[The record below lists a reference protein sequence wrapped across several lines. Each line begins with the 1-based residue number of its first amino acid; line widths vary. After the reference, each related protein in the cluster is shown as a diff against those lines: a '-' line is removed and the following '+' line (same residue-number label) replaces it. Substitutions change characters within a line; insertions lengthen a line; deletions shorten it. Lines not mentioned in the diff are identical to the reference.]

1 VWLPLLFF
9 VPGSSF
15 SMEVDDLYDVVVP
28 VQSRDADERI
38 QAFKQ
43 ALSLVLVR
51 ITGNQ
56 TITSRQE
63 VSGLLS
69 ASDRY
74 VEQYRYTAG
83 GEESPQLLLQVN
95 FDGEALERYLNQA
108 ALPIWGK
115 ERPVTLVWLAV
126 QDGSAR
132 YLLSEGQ
139 PEQLQFTEPI
149 QATAKQRGL
158 PLLQPLWDLQDQ
170 NQVSLADIIGG
181 FDGRIYQASQ
191 RYQAD
196 AVLVGRAMALNDGI
210 WQVHWHLLFG
220 DQSSDWVSQS
230 AQLSDSLVEGINQ
243 LATELASRLTINY
256 GMLPGAGVMLSVAG
270 VDTLED
276 YARLNDYIANLSLV
290 NSFWPNRIEPGHLS
304 FWIKLRGDPLALE
317 RLIRLGGV
325 LQKVATPAVHS
336 EAAISQEV
344 LANSGQTLNYQ
355 LLQ

>member
-1 VWLPLLFF
+1 M
-9 VPGSSF
+9 PGSCF
-15 SMEVDDLYDVVVP
+15 CVEVGDLYAVEVP
-28 VQSRDADERI
+28 VQSRDADERK
-38 QAFKQ
+38 QAFRQ
-43 ALSLVLVR
+43 ALSLALVR

-56 TITSRQE
+56 TIASRQE
-63 VSGLLS
+63 VAGLLN

-74 VEQYRYTAG
+74 VEQYRYTESR
-83 GEESPQLLLQVN
+83 GEGLPQFLLQVR
-95 FDGEALERYLNQA
+95 FDGEAVERYLNHA

-115 ERPVTLVWLAV
+115 ERPVVLAWLAV
-126 QDGSAR
+126 QDGSTR

-139 PEQLQFTEPI
+139 PEEFQFTEPI
-149 QATAKQRGL
+149 QATAKQRGV
-158 PLLQPLWDLQDQ
+158 PILLPLWDLQDQ

-191 RYQAD
+191 RYQPD
-196 AVLVGRAMALNDGI
+196 AVLVGRARALNDGI
-210 WQVHWHLLFG
+210 WQIHWRLSFG

-230 AQLSDSLVEGINQ
+230 VQLSDSLVDGINQ
-243 LATELASRLTINY
+243 LATELANRLTINY
-256 GMLPGAGVMLSVAG
+256 GMLPGAGVVLAVEG

-276 YARLNDYIANLSLV
+276 YARLNDYIASLSLV
-290 NSFWPNRIEPGHLS
+290 NSFWPYRVESGQLS

-325 LQKVATPAVHS
+325 LQKVAAPIAHS